1 MVLTARESALSEGDF
16 EKWET
21 RYSQASP
28 TESVD
33 PFFDA
38 IADKLPGAGRALD
51 IAGGSGRHALFLA
64 RRGLDVTLV
73 DISPAGL
80 AIARETAESTGLSIT
95 TRALDLEVS
104 PLPEETF
111 DVVVCTWF
119 LLSKKLWSQAV
130 ERLRVNGLLVYVQ
143 PTTTNLERNPHP
155 SRRFLLEPGSLENTV
170 TTLNLET
177 VQLEEG
183 WDTRGHYT
191 ARLLARKC
199 S

>member
-1 MVLTARESALSEGDF
+1 MNKAAF
-16 EKWET
+16 EKWEA
-21 RYSQASP
+21 RHSQAKP
-28 TESVD
+28 PQTVD
-33 PFFDA
+33 PFLEE
-38 IADKLPGAGRALD
+38 IEDKLPGAGRALD
-51 IAGGSGRHALFLA
+51 IAGGSGRHAIFLA

-80 AIARETAESTGLSIT
+80 AIARERAESAGLSIRT
-95 TRALDLEVS
+95 TVLDLEAN

-119 LLSKKLWSQAV
+119 LLSQSLWSQAV
-130 ERLRVNGLLVYVQ
+130 ERLPANGLLVYVQ
-143 PTTTNLERNPHP
+143 PTTTNLERNAHP

-170 TTLNLET
+170 RTLELEIL
-177 VQLEEG
+177 QLEEG
-183 WDTRGHYT
+183 WDTGGQHT